1 MQPIHSGRLI
11 DSGVGVLNGM
21 LGGLTGLGGV
31 IITIWVQLRDWPKD
45 VQRTVFQPVIFS
57 TMSIT
62 AITYAIS
69 GAYTLEVTKLFLLGL
84 PALGAGL
91 WIGMKLYGHLN
102 EAAFRRVILLL
113 LLASGLTLVVPLSG
127 LRKRR
132 RILTD
137 KNT

>member
-1 MQPIHSGRLI
+1 
-11 DSGVGVLNGM
+11 M

-127 LRKRR
+127 LRSGGAF
-132 RILTD
+132 
-137 KNT
+137 